1 MGCSCKTTPLQR
13 TERKI
18 QYWGWAGLA
27 PSDIKV
33 IDNFIME
40 YLQVVPTSMEE
51 RQSFYSTAKNKQLQ
65 KV

>member
-18 QYWGWAGLA
+18 QYWGWQGLA
-27 PSDIKV
+27 PSDLKV

-40 YLQVVPTSMEE
+40 YLQVVPSSNEE
-51 RQSFYSTAKNKQLQ
+51 RQTLYSQAKNIQL
-65 KV
+65 KK